1 MKRINFVGMDVQAT
15 RIELAKL
22 ILSETSEKML
32 QLIDELYSRKSQEK
46 EWELTDAHKKLLDER
61 LARHKANPEEGS
73 SWEEVKER
81 IIPAPARTLLE

>member
-1 MKRINFVGMDVQAT
+1 MKRINFVSMDIQAT

-32 QLIDELYSRKSQEK
+32 QLIDELYSRKSQENA
-46 EWELTDAHKKLLDER
+46 WELTDAHKKILDER
-61 LARHKANPEEGS
+61 LARHKANPEEGA

-81 IIPAPARTLLE
+81 ILANK